1 MCACG
6 WFFLFPFFF
15 FFTVA
20 KTALQKFRVLAELSQ
35 VSVLLKIEFNKK
47 LFEVC
52 DLLWLFVLRSILTV
66 LGRVH
71 GVGVGGWPVPETQ

>member
-6 WFFLFPFFF
+6 WFFLFPFF

>member
-1 MCACG
+1 MCARVVG
-6 WFFLFPFFF
+6 FFFFLFF